1 MTPKFL
7 KRKCFML
14 SELWTSHTRSL
25 KSEDEFGF
33 EITVK

>member
-7 KRKCFML
+7 ERKCSTL

-33 EITVK
+33 EIPVK